1 MAISVLFS
9 KRSNERSIVNSKDE
23 YSDKKKRVS
32 SQISTIK
39 CYIILNIG
47 VSLSKQLLSTNN

>member
-23 YSDKKKRVS
+23 YNDKKKRVS

>member
-23 YSDKKKRVS
+23 YSDKKNVFHRRFQQLNATS
-32 SQISTIK
+32 FS
-39 CYIILNIG
+39 ILG
-47 VSLSKQLLSTNN
+47 FH